1 MQGVVDGTIPG
12 PATSGRKEA
21 GMSASIDTDSPASP
35 GQAMAV
41 PQRSPLYLA
50 WLLLLM
56 LATYTLNFADRQIL
70 VILIEPI
77 KKEFGVSDAM
87 MGALT
92 GLAFTLLYVGLSIP
106 AARLADQW
114 SRVNVLCLSAAAW
127 SAFTALSG
135 FAAQFWHLAVAR
147 VGVGIGEAGGLPP
160 TQSILSAYF
169 PVQWR
174 ATALSILG
182 AGGNLG
188 SFVGLYGGA
197 LVNESH
203 GWRMAF
209 IALGIPGIILAV
221 LIWLTVPEP
230 PRAKIPP
237 QQASIWQVIGL
248 CLQSRSIT
256 LASFGCGIGTIAAY
270 GLLTWLPSFFIR
282 VHGVAPVT
290 ASLLMG
296 VGGSVGGILG
306 GVVGGRLVDRLAQK
320 SPALQLSIPALGF
333 ALCFPVQLG
342 MLLWPESHYFML
354 GPHHVPLA
362 ALLVPVN
369 TFFFSFWLGPTYA
382 MAQSLVPESMRSQA
396 TAFVLLIYILL
407 GQGLG
412 PFLTGV
418 LSDLF
423 HASANVQSLRYA
435 LLTVLP
441 TSLVAAG
448 LYYLASRRYPAERAA
463 RAALA
468 GG

>member
-1 MQGVVDGTIPG
+1 
-12 PATSGRKEA
+12 
-21 GMSASIDTDSPASP
+21 MSASIDTGGPSTEGA
-35 GQAMAV
+35 ATV
-41 PQRSPLYLA
+41 LQRSPLYLG

-77 KKEFGVSDAM
+77 KKEFGVSDAL

-114 SRVNVLCLSAAAW
+114 SRVKVLCLSAAAW

-135 FAAQFWHLAVAR
+135 FATQFWHLAIAR
-147 VGVGIGEAGGLPP
+147 IGVGIGEAGGLPP

-169 PVQWR
+169 PTHWR

-197 LVNESH
+197 LVNESY

-209 IALGIPGIILAV
+209 IALGVPGLILSL

-230 PRAKIPP
+230 PRPVKPAV
-237 QQASIWQVIGL
+237 QQTSMGQVIRL

-256 LASFGCGIGTIAAY
+256 LASLGCGIGTIAAY

-282 VHGVAPVT
+282 VHGVIPVT
-290 ASLLMG
+290 AGLVMG
-296 VGGSVGGILG
+296 VGGSIGGILG
-306 GVVGGRLVDRLAQK
+306 GIVGGRLVDRLAQK
-320 SPALQLSIPALGF
+320 NPALQLSIPALGF

-342 MLLWPESHYFML
+342 MLLWPEDQYFML
-354 GPHHVPLA
+354 GQHHIPMA

-382 MAQSLVPESMRSQA
+382 MAQSLVPESVRSQA
-396 TAFVLLIYILL
+396 TAFVLLIYILI

-423 HASANVQSLRYA
+423 HASADVQSLRYA

-441 TSLVAAG
+441 TGLVASV
-448 LYYLASRRYPAERAA
+448 LYFLASRHYPREKAERAA
-463 RAALA
+463 LAAS
-468 GG
+468 